1 MADEVGA
8 FADVARPF
16 DTGGQSHEGAV
27 RFRPEAGAVERV
39 GRAVEDQMLVRPE
52 PVHALVVR
60 DLIHA
65 EETGDVDGERTGST
79 PRAAPP

>member
-1 MADEVGA
+1 
-8 FADVARPF
+8 
-16 DTGGQSHEGAV
+16 
-27 RFRPEAGAVERV
+27 
-39 GRAVEDQMLVRPE
+39 MLVRPE